1 MSLLYTF
8 IVSGSLALLIT
19 VMFYALRNREIP
31 GSKAY
36 VLQIVCVSIWSIGS
50 LFEMLSKT
58 EQAMLFWRNFEQIGV
73 FLIPVACVYFAI
85 DYAGYDRFKKYIPLL
100 SIIPVIAILL
110 IFTDSYTHWM
120 RSGYSISHS
129 ELFGNALSIKQTLL
143 GVLLVAYNY
152 VLVFLALIV
161 LWVFSRKV
169 SKNQRGQV
177 LLVLFATALVLI
189 LAFIKTA
196 FFEGTAVNLP
206 IVTIYLPGGLILFYN
221 LYRNK
226 FFRLSPVAREKVF
239 DVIEIGIIVTQSN
252 GIVADV
258 NPCANEI
265 MQSCLSVHTP
275 LPGMDIRTIFQAY
288 PGWIALLEQ
297 HASGTLEIATQS
309 KDGYFVEIRVYPLQ
323 SSGGRPI
330 GAVSL
335 LRDVTQLRKQE
346 FALRARAETDF
357 LTALL
362 NRDSFLKEF
371 DGMLRDAYAG
381 GTTIS
386 VLMMDLDKFKIIND
400 TYGHDAG
407 DRVLV
412 SIAEVLRSALRQGD
426 AIARIG
432 GDEFAAVLPN
442 VDKIEAAL
450 IADRIIQL
458 ASERRIAVDTQHSI
472 PLKLSIGI
480 CDNATAMTADEM
492 LKHADKAMY
501 VAKANP
507 EKRYAD

>member
-1 MSLLYTF
+1 MSLFYVF
-8 IVSGSLALLIT
+8 IVSVSLVLLIT
-19 VMFYALRNREIP
+19 VMLYALRNREIP
-31 GSKAY
+31 GSIAY

-100 SIIPVIAILL
+100 SILPVISILL
-110 IFTDSYTHWM
+110 VFTDSYTHLM
-120 RSGYSISHS
+120 RTGYTISHS
-129 ELFGNALSIKQTLL
+129 ELFGSALSVHQTLL

-152 VLVFLALIV
+152 ILVFLALII
-161 LWVFSRKV
+161 LWVFSREV
-169 SKNQRGQV
+169 SKSQRGQV
-177 LLVLFATALVLI
+177 LLVLCATALVFI

-206 IVTIYLPGGLILFYN
+206 IVTIYLPGGLVLFYN

-252 GIVADV
+252 GIVADA
-258 NPCANEI
+258 NPCAREI
-265 MQSCLSVHTP
+265 MQSCMNVATP
-275 LPGMDIRTIFQAY
+275 LRGMDIREALHTY
-288 PGWIALLEQ
+288 PEWVSLLERD
-297 HASGTLEIATQS
+297 AYDTLEIEVQNE
-309 KDGYFVEIRVYPLQ
+309 DICYVEIRVYPLQ
-323 SSGGRPI
+323 SNSGRPI

-346 FALRARAETDF
+346 LALRARAETDF
-357 LTALL
+357 LTSLL

-371 DGMLRDAYAG
+371 DGMKSDANASG
-381 GTTIS
+381 MPLS
-386 VLMMDLDKFKIIND
+386 VLMMDLDKFKAIND

-412 SIAEVLRSALRQGD
+412 SVAEVLRATLRQGD

-442 VDKIEAAL
+442 VDKQEAAL
-450 IADRIIQL
+450 IADRIIQS
-458 ASERRIAVDTQHSI
+458 ASEHSTAVDAQNSI

-480 CDNATAMTADEM
+480 CDNSEAISADEM
-492 LKHADKAMY
+492 LKRADKAMY
-501 VAKANP
+501 AAKHST
-507 EKRYAD
+507 D